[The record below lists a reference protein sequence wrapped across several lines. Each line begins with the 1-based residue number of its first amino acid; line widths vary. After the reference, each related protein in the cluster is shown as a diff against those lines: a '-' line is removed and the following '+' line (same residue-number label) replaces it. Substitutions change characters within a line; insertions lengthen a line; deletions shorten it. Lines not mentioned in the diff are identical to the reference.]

1 MSMIVD
7 HRNVAAAL
15 RRLAVPDGL
24 AIGADQLLGIAD
36 TIVIGTFGAGALAA
50 ISAST
55 SVFITLGIGL
65 FAFGSG
71 VRILGAQ
78 AIGAGDPDRFG
89 RIVRAGVIVPLS
101 IALAAALAALFG
113 GKALMSFM
121 LGGLA
126 TSNDAAAYLTLR
138 AFSLLPMVITG
149 MIIVAFGTVGEARMS
164 IRALLVINAVHLPL
178 LAVLA
183 LGLGSHHP
191 LGIVG
196 AGISSLI
203 AECAGLAYS
212 LWQAARRPQYRL
224 FASLKIDW
232 SLVRASAKLS
242 FPEFV
247 FLTLIVAPDAV
258 TIYLLAPYGAE
269 TIAAF
274 RALTVVSDVT
284 WALPGSLGDATQI
297 VIGQR
302 LGARDL
308 AGARAFRRSATRLS
322 VLVCGGVALAVA
334 AGAWPLAALFTLNGE
349 LATIAAG
356 PLALHMISL
365 PLKGYGMTMLAP
377 IRAAGDTTFS
387 MWVGIGASA
396 VVFALLYLLIT
407 VIHLGLWAVPISW
420 FAAWGT
426 RAIMTALRLRGGD
439 WERRPL
445 AA

>member
-1 MSMIVD
+1 MIVD

-36 TIVIGTFGAGALAA
+36 TIVIGTLGAASLAA
-50 ISAST
+50 ISAAT

-101 IALAAALAALFG
+101 IALAAAIAALLG
-113 GKALMSFM
+113 GRPLMNVM
-121 LGGLA
+121 LGGLS
-126 TSNDAAAYLTLR
+126 TSGDAAAYLVLR
-138 AFSLLPMVITG
+138 AFSLIPMVLTG
-149 MIIVAFGTVGEARMS
+149 MAIVAFGTVGETRMS

-178 LAVLA
+178 LAALA
-183 LGLGSHHP
+183 LGFGTHHP
-191 LGIVG
+191 LGLVG
-196 AGISSLI
+196 AGISSLV

-212 LWQAARRPQYRL
+212 VWQTARRPQYRL
-224 FASLKIDW
+224 FASIRIDW
-232 SLVRASAKLS
+232 SLVRASARLS

-247 FLTLIVAPDAV
+247 FLTLIVAPDAL

-274 RALTVVSDVT
+274 RALTIVSDVT
-284 WALPGSLGDATQI
+284 WAIPGSLGDATQI

-308 AGARAFRRSATRLS
+308 AGAKGFRLQATRLS
-322 VLVCGGVALAVA
+322 VIVCGVVALAVA
-334 AGAWPLAALFTLNGE
+334 GAAWPLAALFTLNGA

-396 VVFALLYLLIT
+396 VVFVLLYLLI
-407 VIHLGLWAVPISW
+407 VPAHLGLWAVPLSW
-420 FAAWGT
+420 FAAWST
-426 RAIMTALRLRGGD
+426 RAFITSLRLHGGD

-445 AA
+445 AT

>member
-7 HRNVAAAL
+7 HRNAAAAL

-24 AIGADQLLGIAD
+24 AIAADQLLGIAD
-36 TIVIGTFGAGALAA
+36 TIVIGTLGAASLAA
-50 ISAST
+50 ISAAT

-89 RIVRAGVIVPLS
+89 RIVRAGVIVPSS
-101 IALAAALAALFG
+101 IALAAALAALLG
-113 GKALMSFM
+113 GKPLMAFM
-121 LGGLA
+121 LGGLS
-126 TSNDAAAYLTLR
+126 TSGDAAQYLVLR
-138 AFSLLPMVITG
+138 AFSLIPMVLTG
-149 MIIVAFGTVGEARMS
+149 MVIVAFGTVGEARMS

-178 LAVLA
+178 LAVFA
-183 LGLGSHHP
+183 LGLGTHHP
-191 LGIVG
+191 MGLFG
-196 AGISSLI
+196 AGLSSLI
-203 AECAGLAYS
+203 SECAGLVYS
-212 LWQAARRPQYRL
+212 LWQATRRPQYRL
-224 FASLKIDW
+224 FASWRIDW
-232 SLVRASAKLS
+232 PLVRATARLS
-242 FPEFV
+242 LPEFV

-274 RALTVVSDVT
+274 RALTIVSDVT
-284 WALPGSLGDATQI
+284 WAIPGSLGDATQI

-308 AGARAFRRSATRLS
+308 AGAKHFRADATRLS
-322 VLVCGGVALAVA
+322 VIVCSIVAIAVA
-334 AGAWPLAALFTLNGE
+334 CAAWPLAALFTLNGE

-377 IRAAGDTTFS
+377 IRAAGDTNFS
-387 MWVGIGASA
+387 MWVGIGASG
-396 VVFALLYLLIT
+396 VVFALLYVLIALA
-407 VIHLGLWAVPISW
+407 HLGLWAIPLAW
-420 FAAWGT
+420 FAAWMT
-426 RAIMTALRLRGGD
+426 RAIITSLRVRDGD

-445 AA
+445 AI